1 MNYSARNIIFSV
13 TTALITL
20 SSGAPALADDT
31 ELFVGDASAQ
41 AGAYPNLLFIL
52 DNSGSMGAQP
62 SGSSGTAESYDPLV
76 TYPGAC
82 DASRTYY
89 LTGGGGGGRA
99 PDLDDDIPF

>member
-31 ELFVGDASAQ
+31 ELFVGDSSAQ

-52 DNSGSMGAQP
+52 DNSASMGSQP
-62 SGSSGTAESYDPLV
+62 SGSSATALGYDPAM
-76 TYPGAC
+76 TYAG
-82 DASRTYY
+82 Y
-89 LTGGGGGGRA
+89 
-99 PDLDDDIPF
+99 